1 MKVFVEI
8 TTLDD
13 KTRTYECDGFP
24 SRDPDFMTLS
34 FPKLETLAIRSQTIL
49 GYRIY
54 VHEKKK
60 EKGKEKKQGLN
71 PANRAG

>member
-1 MKVFVEI
+1 MKVFVEV
-8 TTLDD
+8 TLLDD
-13 KTRTYECDGFP
+13 KVKTYECDAFP

-60 EKGKEKKQGLN
+60 PTKKK
-71 PANRAG
+71 